1 MTGATPQTGKD
12 AFMTPLT
19 TDDAAADQANMAK
32 YGIRRVPSDYYQFKD
47 YRYTRLEDAIAQAQR
62 HEQTAR
68 QR

>member
-1 MTGATPQTGKD
+1 M
-12 AFMTPLT
+12 MTPT
-19 TDDAAADQANMAK
+19 TDDAAADQENMAK

-62 HEQTAR
+62 HELTAS